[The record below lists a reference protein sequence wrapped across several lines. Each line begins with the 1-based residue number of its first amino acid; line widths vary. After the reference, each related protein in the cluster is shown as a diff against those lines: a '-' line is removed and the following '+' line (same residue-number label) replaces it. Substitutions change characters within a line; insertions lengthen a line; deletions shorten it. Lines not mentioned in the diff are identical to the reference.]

1 MKPLRIIC
9 VFQGYLPSAF
19 RLPVRTPLRIAL
31 LVVFASL
38 LALAQETPVID
49 AVHKGHAV
57 GHEQDGINAI
67 RNALAGGG
75 NVNERDKSGWTPLMH
90 AALECRADE
99 MKLLLDK
106 GGDPKL
112 RGNAVENGDFT
123 ETGLNPLLV
132 AAGCSISRRRAQL
145 APERH
150 MPEGYVAYELAAAGK
165 MVRELISWGADG
177 NMADVHGRTPLM
189 MAAMHAWPDALRAL
203 LDAHANINAHDRTGH
218 TVLDFVDPA
227 ETQVITILKK
237 AGAPPASG
245 RSARTV
251 CDAQRALD
259 KLGYDMPIAD
269 YIDGKGQFAKKVRR
283 FQQEH
288 ELATT
293 GELDVPTLKALW
305 VRP

>member
-1 MKPLRIIC
+1 M
-9 VFQGYLPSAF
+9 
-19 RLPVRTPLRIAL
+19 PLRIAL
-31 LVVFASL
+31 LVVFAWL
-38 LALAQETPVID
+38 LAPAQETPVID

-57 GHEQDGINAI
+57 GHEQDGVNAV
-67 RNALAGGG
+67 RDALAAGG

-112 RGNAVENGDFT
+112 RGYAVADGGFT
-123 ETGLNPLLV
+123 RSGLDPMLLV
-132 AAGCSISRRRAQL
+132 AGCFISRRRAQL

-150 MPEGYVAYELAAAGK
+150 MPEGYIAYELAAAGK
-165 MVRELISWGADG
+165 MVRDLISQGADL
-177 NMADVHGRTPLM
+177 NTADVHGRTPLM
-189 MAAMHAWPDALRAL
+189 MAAMHAWPEALRAL
-203 LDAHANINAHDRTGH
+203 LDARANVDARDRTGH

-227 ETQVITILKK
+227 EMQVIAILKK
-237 AGAPPASG
+237 AGAPPTSG
-245 RSARTV
+245 HSARTV

-269 YIDGKGQFAKKVRR
+269 CIDGKGGQFANKLRK

-288 ELATT
+288 ALATT
-293 GELDVPTLKALW
+293 GELDLPTLKALG